1 MFNRNA
7 NAQWFGNLKNGN
19 GTVHLGS
26 GLLKSSYSFVSR
38 FENGEGTNPEE
49 LIAAA
54 HASCY
59 SMALSNE
66 LAKAGY
72 NPKKVETNAII
83 SLEMLDGVPTITKM
97 KLEAVANVPNL
108 EENEFQRIAE
118 TTKNACPVSR
128 ALNMQ
133 ILLDAK
139 LNQE

>member
-1 MFNRNA
+1 MLDRSSLA
-7 NAQWFGNLKNGN
+7 IWDGDLKDGN
-19 GTVHLGS
+19 GTVKVGS
-26 GLLKSSYSFVSR
+26 GLFQGSYTFLSR

-72 NPKKVETNAII
+72 NPKNVETKAII
-83 SLEMLDGVPTITKM
+83 SLEMLNGVPTITKM

-108 EENEFQRIAE
+108 EENEFQSIAE

-128 ALNMQ
+128 ALNIH

>member
-1 MFNRNA
+1 MLDRSSLA
-7 NAQWFGNLKNGN
+7 IWDGDLKDGN
-19 GTVHLGS
+19 GTVKVGS
-26 GLLKSSYSFVSR
+26 GLFQGSYTFLSR

-72 NPKKVETNAII
+72 NPKNVETKAII
-83 SLEMLDGVPTITKM
+83 SLEMLNGVPTITKM

-108 EENEFQRIAE
+108 EENEFQSIAE
-118 TTKNACPVSR
+118 TTKNACPVSQ
-128 ALNMQ
+128 ALNIH